1 MHLKKLVVLVFLTGG
16 MIFIRIFPLITLARW
31 RPLEAALA
39 AIGSQSESILDC
51 IEDEQASGRTAPID
65 VEYLLANIIPP
76 ILGASGRCFFTRAL
90 LI

>member
-1 MHLKKLVVLVFLTGG
+1 M
-16 MIFIRIFPLITLARW
+16 ITLPRW

-65 VEYLLANIIPP
+65 IDYLLANIIPP
-76 ILGASGRCFFTRAL
+76 ILGASGRGFFFPTRDL
-90 LI
+90 LRL